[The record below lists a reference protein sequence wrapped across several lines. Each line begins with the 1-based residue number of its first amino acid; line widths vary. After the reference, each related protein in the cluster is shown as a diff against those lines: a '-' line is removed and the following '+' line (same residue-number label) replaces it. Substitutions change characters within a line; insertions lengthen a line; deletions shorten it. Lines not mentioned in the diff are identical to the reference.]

1 MAYNVE
7 KLAKLG
13 ALKELGLKQKAVDEA
28 QNKRIKALED
38 VGAQA
43 NVLEGVKVNGV
54 ALAIA
59 EKMVD
64 ILVATT
70 ILPGSVIL
78 TDAKLVEVST
88 KPSIS

>member
-59 EKMVD
+59 EK
-64 ILVATT
+64 ICFHAGTASSGQNAR
-70 ILPGSVIL
+70 PGAL
-78 TDAKLVEVST
+78 
-88 KPSIS
+88 

>member
-13 ALKELGLKQKAVDEA
+13 ALKALGLKQKAVDEA

-43 NVLEGVKVNGV
+43 NSWR
-54 ALAIA
+54 ALR
-59 EKMVD
+59 
-64 ILVATT
+64 
-70 ILPGSVIL
+70 
-78 TDAKLVEVST
+78 
-88 KPSIS
+88 